1 MNIFEYTILIL
12 LSIQGT
18 SLVLM
23 SMNLFGIYIAL
34 ELQNLCFYVLASLK
48 RYSNFSTEAGLK
60 YFLLGSFSSSLL
72 LFGISLIYGF
82 LGTVDLFDIFFI
94 LTNFNFEIIHIL
106 LILAIFF
113 FLCGLLFK
121 IGSVPFHWWIP
132 DVYEGSPTVITMFFS
147 ILPKILLVFLFIKLY
162 FMLLFFELKFSY
174 LFIITGFL
182 SIVVGGVYAMFQFK
196 IKRFLAYS
204 TIVNVGFILIGFSV
218 FSLDGMYS
226 IIVYLFCYLV
236 PVLSFFLF
244 LIFFRLKNKS
254 ELNNL
259 FELSNF
265 NYNTMLIFFIS
276 ILFFSFLGLPPFMGF
291 FGKFFIYLNLLNN
304 LNYLIFLILLISS
317 VIVGFYY
324 IRVVRFLF
332 FSYYQIEK
340 KNILNINVNIFFTLI
355 IYLNL
360 FFLFFFDFFSE
371 GIVNL
376 ILYSFVYII

>member
-1 MNIFEYTILIL
+1 
-12 LSIQGT
+12 
-18 SLVLM
+18 
-23 SMNLFGIYIAL
+23 
-34 ELQNLCFYVLASLK
+34 
-48 RYSNFSTEAGLK
+48 
-60 YFLLGSFSSSLL
+60 
-72 LFGISLIYGF
+72 
-82 LGTVDLFDIFFI
+82 
-94 LTNFNFEIIHIL
+94 
-106 LILAIFF
+106 
-113 FLCGLLFK
+113 
-121 IGSVPFHWWIP
+121 
-132 DVYEGSPTVITMFFS
+132 
-147 ILPKILLVFLFIKLY
+147 
-162 FMLLFFELKFSY
+162 MLLFFELKFSY